1 MTFTAP
7 RTQLRSAPSERV
19 GAQFGHAEGAIAG
32 DALGDD
38 VIKAIDEEQGPL
50 FRGQAVGSS
59 AVQVREAA
67 TGGFDTV
74 GD

>member
-7 RTQLRSAPSERV
+7 RTQIRSAPSERV
-19 GAQFGHAEGAIAG
+19 GAQFGHAEGAIAR

-38 VIKAIDEEQGPL
+38 VIKAIDEEQGPI
-50 FRGQAVGSS
+50 FRVRPWD
-59 AVQVREAA
+59 REAA
-67 TGGFDTV
+67 TGGFDNV